1 MANRQTKSNQPLQ
14 PNQIARV
21 DQAQL
26 NKYSLP
32 GDLLADLE
40 DAFRH
45 YEKQESGYI
54 SMTHFRN
61 ILHNFGFHRFSKKEI
76 DEELKKADPDFIKRQ
91 AVEFDTVK
99 YVVARR
105 WNVNGKD
112 DEARECFKLFDK
124 RDRNYINAGDL
135 KQVLSNYL
143 EFPVSE
149 ADIQD
154 FINECGGNQD
164 GSGNIMFK
172 EFAKLYLS

>member
-1 MANRQTKSNQPLQ
+1 MANRQGTKAGGAPTL
-14 PNQIARV
+14 ARV
-21 DQAQL
+21 DPSRI
-26 NKYSLP
+26 NSYPLP
-32 GDLLADLE
+32 GDVLADLN
-40 DAFRH
+40 DAFNF
-45 YEKQESGYI
+45 YDKEQNGYI

-61 ILHNFGFHRFSKKEI
+61 ILHNFGFHRFSKKET
-76 DEELKKADPDFIKRQ
+76 DEELKTRADPDFLKRQ
-91 AVEFDTVK
+91 AVDFDTVK
-99 YVVARR
+99 YCVGYR
-105 WNVNGKD
+105 WNKSGKD

-149 ADIQD
+149 NDIQD

-164 GSGNIMFK
+164 GSGNIGFK